1 MDNGCKVTHCMYNIL
16 VYKYL
21 YQWAVSSSKLPWQYM
36 NEYYIEQ
43 SCVTGGVDIIPFI
56 KSEA

>member
-1 MDNGCKVTHCMYNIL
+1 MDVKVTHCMYNIL

-21 YQWAVSSSKLPWQYM
+21 YQWAISSSKLPWQYM